1 MLTHFL
7 ISEFTVSNNIFFKK
21 NLVLIV
27 LIFDSESHNVGQVG
41 LRHASSD
48 CFLFFLVIILY
59 MVLQQICASG
69 AGNALWRAD
78 SPTTGASNNSKLP
91 CGC

>member
-7 ISEFTVSNNIFFKK
+7 ISEFTVSNNIFKK

-59 MVLQQICASG
+59 MVLHANLCIR
-69 AGNALWRAD
+69 WRAD
-78 SPTTGASNNSKLP
+78 SPRTGASNNSKLP